1 VSANGNDGH
10 ASGPMQTVRI
20 ATRRSPLAQAQGR
33 LVGDALVAAH
43 PQLTVELVTFVTAGD
58 RRPGDLSSLG
68 GKGLFTGELT
78 KALGDDRANIA
89 VHSAKDLPA
98 EMDPELTIAA
108 APPRADPRDSLV
120 SAEGWSLAELPAG
133 ATVGTSSL
141 RRRAQLLAVRGDLKV
156 VPIRGNLATRIGR
169 AIGPPQA
176 DRVDA
181 VVVAMAGLLRSG
193 LADSHRR
200 HIAPLPLAQ
209 MIPAAGQGT
218 LAIQTLTADMKNVE
232 LLSAVND
239 ESTLAALYAER
250 RVVAGLAAGCGS
262 CLAVHVVDDDGKWHG
277 LAMAA
282 RPDGGDAV
290 RIATSSSSA
299 ELAGEQVLDQL
310 LTCGAD
316 QLLRH

>member
-1 VSANGNDGH
+1 
-10 ASGPMQTVRI
+10 
-20 ATRRSPLAQAQGR
+20 
-33 LVGDALVAAH
+33 
-43 PQLTVELVTFVTAGD
+43 
-58 RRPGDLSSLG
+58 LSSVG

-78 KALGDDRANIA
+78 EALRDGRVHIA

-98 EMDPELTIAA
+98 EMDAEFTIAA
-108 APPRADPRDSLV
+108 APPRADPRDAIV
-120 SAEGWSLAELPAG
+120 SREGWSLAELPAG

-156 VPIRGNLATRIGR
+156 MPIRGNLATRIGR
-169 AIGPPQA
+169 AIDHGQA
-176 DRVDA
+176 HRVDA

-193 LADSHRR
+193 LADSHRK

-209 MIPAAGQGT
+209 MVPAAGQGT

-232 LLSAVND
+232 LLSAVNE
-239 ESTLAALYAER
+239 ESALAALYAER

-262 CLAVHVVDDDGKWHG
+262 CLAVHVADDDGKWHG

-282 RPDGGDAV
+282 RPNGGDAV
-290 RIATSSSSA
+290 RVSTASGAA
-299 ELAGEQVLDQL
+299 ELAGEQLLGQL